1 MMIPIYC
8 PRCHA
13 CVGVVSSLEALEENK
28 KAVSDLVLEPPPID
42 PASLGMPVNEL
53 TVNRESLSMRTQN
66 ALANEWAYT
75 PKGHEPHTRPMTVAD
90 LVVKTEAE
98 LLRVTNF
105 GRKSLNE
112 VKAALAEIG
121 LHLGMS
127 L

>member
-8 PRCHA
+8 PRCHT
-13 CVGVVSSLEALEENK
+13 CVGVVSSLEALEQNK
-28 KAVSDLVLEPPPID
+28 KAVSDLVLEPAPLD
-42 PASLGMPVNEL
+42 PQVLVKPVTEL
-53 TVNRESLSMRTQN
+53 TLERQSLTNRTLN
-66 ALANEWAYT
+66 ALANDWAYT
-75 PKGHEPHTRPMTVAD
+75 PKGQEPHAHPMTVGD
-90 LVVKTEAE
+90 LVQRTEAE
-98 LLRVTNF
+98 LLRTPNF